1 MEKLFVTGATGHL
14 GKSVVEQLLE
24 ITAPE
29 NIVILAR
36 NSAKANYFRSKGIDI
51 RIGDYKNVVSL
62 QKAFKG
68 IDRVML
74 ISASDPF
81 TRLQQHMNV
90 VDAAQISGVKHIVY
104 TGVAIKN
111 PDSSANQF
119 LIQSHFRTE
128 SYIIKSELNYT
139 FLRNNLY
146 TDVIPMFVGEHVF
159 DSGITLPTQEG
170 KVAFALRR
178 EIGEAAGNVLVQSTH
193 QDKTYEITGAAA
205 YSFEDVAREL
215 SLLSGKKIS
224 YNQLD
229 SAAYSAHLRQLGVPD
244 HFVQML
250 AAFTADIK
258 NNRHAGISRDLE
270 VLLGRKP
277 AGLTEALKELYDL

>member
-1 MEKLFVTGATGHL
+1 
-14 GKSVVEQLLE
+14 
-24 ITAPE
+24 
-29 NIVILAR
+29 
-36 NSAKANYFRSKGIDI
+36 
-51 RIGDYKNVVSL
+51 
-62 QKAFKG
+62 
-68 IDRVML
+68 
-74 ISASDPF
+74 
-81 TRLQQHMNV
+81 
-90 VDAAQISGVKHIVY
+90 
-104 TGVAIKN
+104 
-111 PDSSANQF
+111 
-119 LIQSHFRTE
+119 
-128 SYIIKSELNYT
+128 
-139 FLRNNLY
+139 
-146 TDVIPMFVGEHVF
+146 MFVGEHVF